1 MMPFRLLPIL
11 LLAAV
16 AGIYTPVVAQEKP
29 RVLVLTDI
37 ENEPDDAQSMVR
49 FLTYKGVTKIDDQ
62 IYSKG
67 RGGGLINPSEQAKI
81 KL

>member
-1 MMPFRLLPIL
+1 MDIVFLRNVLIYFDLETKRIILRQIRRLLTRIIH
-11 LLAAV
+11 V
-16 AGIYTPVVAQEKP
+16 NRVSRINAG
-29 RVLVLTDI
+29 
-37 ENEPDDAQSMVR
+37 
-49 FLTYKGVTKIDDQ
+49 KGVTKIDDQ